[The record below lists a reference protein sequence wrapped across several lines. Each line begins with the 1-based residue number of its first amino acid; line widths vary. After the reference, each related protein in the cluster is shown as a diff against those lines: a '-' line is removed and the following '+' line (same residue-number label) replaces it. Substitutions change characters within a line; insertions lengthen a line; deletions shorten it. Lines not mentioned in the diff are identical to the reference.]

1 MWLPKKK
8 EIKKTEEGNG
18 IVAVAIDNDKG
29 SQQALKWATDHLLSR
44 GETLVLIHVVK
55 RASSCAY
62 GGKRA
67 AICDSN
73 EKAASLRRQQL
84 EQQNRDIFFTYHCY
98 CSRKDIHCLDVLL
111 EDTDIGKALT
121 DYVAYAAIEKL
132 VLGAPRHGF
141 LRFKSSS
148 IPSTVSKGA
157 PDFCSVYVIP
167 KGIHFSSV
175 RKASRPAP
183 YTSPLLEQIKKLSA
197 KSIETSATPS
207 RLTMNLR
214 AERYSFN
221 PRSNGP
227 PRTPFTKGG
236 RDMNSKAYSEILESN
251 KDISFINCEKPS
263 TEKMFPTVCNFT
275 DSGETSQLSTQ
286 SIYLDSKVNDLSRS
300 DYFSSSSQ
308 ESGRTSCSWSSQ
320 NLDDEE
326 AKMRRLK
333 LHLKQKMDMYSA
345 ASREAFKANQ
355 KAMELHHWKLAE
367 ERKLDEVRLAEEAA
381 LSIAEKERARSKAAA
396 KRIAELETQKRANE
410 KIKAL
415 KEAEQARRVLDNLAQ
430 SDLKYRRYTIE
441 EIERATNFFSESLK
455 IGEGGYGTVYR
466 CFLDHTPVAV
476 KVLRQ
481 DAAQGRSQFLREV
494 DILGCIRHP
503 NMVLLLGSCPEFG
516 ILVYEYMANGSL
528 DDCLFRKGNTPALSW
543 QLRFRIAAE
552 IATGL
557 LFLHQTKPEPVV
569 HCDLKPGNILL
580 GHNYV
585 SKISDVGLARVIPAV
600 DENVTQYHMT
610 STVGTFCYIDPEYQ
624 QTGMLDVKSDIY
636 SLGIML
642 LQLITAK
649 PPMGLAYLVEQ
660 SIENGSFT
668 EMLDPAVLDWPVEE
682 ALCFAKLALQCAELR
697 RKDRPDLCKEVLP
710 ELSRLR
716 ELAEEKMNYTL

>member
-8 EIKKTEEGNG
+8 EIKKTEGNG

-29 SQQALKWATDHLLSR
+29 SQQALKWATNHLLSK

-55 RASSCAY
+55 KASSSAY

-73 EKAASLRRQQL
+73 EKTASLHRQQL

-98 CSRKDIHCLDVLL
+98 CTRKYMHCLDVLL

-132 VLGAPRHGF
+132 VLGAPQHGF

-167 KGIHFSSV
+167 KGIHLSSV

-183 YTSPLLEQIKKLSA
+183 YTSPLLEHIKKLSA
-197 KSIETSATPS
+197 ESIDPSATPS
-207 RLTMNLR
+207 KLTMNLR
-214 AERYSFN
+214 ERYSFN

-227 PRTPFTKGG
+227 PRPPFTKGG
-236 RDMNSKAYSEILESN
+236 RGLNSKAYSGILESDN
-251 KDISFINCEKPS
+251 HISFISCEKPS
-263 TEKMFPTVCNFT
+263 TEKMFPTVCSFT
-275 DSGETSQLSTQ
+275 DSGQTSQLSTQ

-300 DYFSSSSQ
+300 DDFSSSSQ
-308 ESGRTSCSWSSQ
+308 ESGRTSCSRSSQ

-326 AKMRRLK
+326 AQMRRLK
-333 LHLKQKMDMYSA
+333 LQLKQKMDMYSA

-355 KAMELHHWKLAE
+355 KAMLPHHWKLTE
-367 ERKLDEVRLAEEAA
+367 EWKLDEVRLAEEAA
-381 LSIAEKERARSKAAA
+381 LSIAEKERARSEAAA

-415 KEAEQARRVLDNLAQ
+415 KEAEQARWVLDNLAQ

-441 EIERATNFFSESLK
+441 EIEKATSFFSESLK

-466 CFLDHTPVAV
+466 CYLDHTAVAV
-476 KVLRQ
+476 KVLRP

-494 DILGCIRHP
+494 DILGYIRHP

-528 DDCLFRKGNTPALSW
+528 DDCLFQKGNTPALSW

-557 LFLHQTKPEPVV
+557 FFLHQTKPEPIV

-585 SKISDVGLARVIPAV
+585 SKISDVGLARFVPAV
-600 DENVTQYHMT
+600 DENVTQFHTT

-649 PPMGLAYLVEQ
+649 SPMGLAYIVEQ

-697 RKDRPDLCKEVLP
+697 RKDRPDLCKKVLP

-716 ELAEEKMNYTL
+716 ELAEEKMNYIL

>member
-214 AERYSFN
+214 ERYSFN

-455 IGEGGYGTVYR
+455 IGEGGRHTWLYKTSQYGTPSR
-466 CFLDHTPVAV
+466 
-476 KVLRQ
+476 
-481 DAAQGRSQFLREV
+481 
-494 DILGCIRHP
+494 ILSRVCH
-503 NMVLLLGSCPEFG
+503 
-516 ILVYEYMANGSL
+516 EYMANGSL

>member
-1 MWLPKKK
+1 MWHPKKK
-8 EIKKTEEGNG
+8 EIKKTEGNG
-18 IVAVAIDNDKG
+18 IIAVAIDNDKG
-29 SQQALKWATDHLLSR
+29 SQRALKWATDHLLSK
-44 GETLVLIHVVK
+44 GETLVLIHVK
-55 RASSCAY
+55 RASSSAY

-73 EKAASLRRQQL
+73 EKTASLHSQQL

-98 CSRKDIHCLDVLL
+98 CTRKYIHCLDVLL

-132 VLGAPRHGF
+132 VLGAPRQGF

-157 PDFCSVYVIP
+157 PDFCTVYVIP
-167 KGIHFSSV
+167 KGIHLSSV

-183 YTSPLLEQIKKLSA
+183 STSPLLENIKNLSA
-197 KSIETSATPS
+197 KSIETSATLS
-207 RLTMNLR
+207 KLTMNLR
-214 AERYSFN
+214 
-221 PRSNGP
+221 
-227 PRTPFTKGG
+227 GG
-236 RDMNSKAYSEILESN
+236 RWMNSKAYSGILESDN
-251 KDISFINCEKPS
+251 DISFISCEKPS
-263 TEKMFPTVCNFT
+263 TEMMFPAVCSFT
-275 DSGETSQLSTQ
+275 DSGQTSQLSTQ
-286 SIYLDSKVNDLSRS
+286 SINLDSKVNDLSRS
-300 DYFSSSSQ
+300 DDFSSSSQ
-308 ESGRTSCSWSSQ
+308 ESGRTSCSRSSQ

-333 LHLKQKMDMYSA
+333 LLLKEKMDMYSA

-355 KAMELHHWKLAE
+355 KEMEPHHWKLAE
-367 ERKLDEVRLAEEAA
+367 EWKLDEVRLAEEAA
-381 LSIAEKERARSKAAA
+381 LSIEEKERARSKAAA

-410 KIKAL
+410 KIKAH
-415 KEAEQARRVLDNLAQ
+415 KEAEPARWALDNLAQ
-430 SDLKYRRYTIE
+430 SDFKYRRYTVE
-441 EIERATNFFSESLK
+441 EIEKATNFFSESLK
-455 IGEGGYGTVYR
+455 IGEGGYGIVYR
-466 CFLDHTPVAV
+466 CYLDHTPVAV
-476 KVLRQ
+476 KVLRP

-528 DDCLFRKGNTPALSW
+528 DDRLFRKGNTPALSW

-580 GHNYV
+580 GHNYL
-585 SKISDVGLARVIPAV
+585 SKISDVGLSRVVPAV
-600 DENVTQYHMT
+600 DENVTQFHTT
-610 STVGTFCYIDPEYQ
+610 SAVGTFCYIDPEYQ

-649 PPMGLAYLVEQ
+649 PPMGLAYIVEQ
-660 SIENGSFT
+660 SIENGTFT

-716 ELAEEKMNYTL
+716 ELAEEKMNYIL